1 VALSTTKQTINQS
14 INQVNTLYGQCRII
28 IYSNPSD
35 AHFLL
40 TDWVLPV
47 AIAGGLILLVVIIT
61 IICCVRMTP
70 RSPDKPSNV
79 NKR

>member
-1 VALSTTKQTINQS
+1 LKVTLSTTKQTNNQP
-14 INQVNTLYGQCRII
+14 VNTLYGQCRII

-47 AIAGGLILLVVIIT
+47 AIAGGLILMVAIIT